1 LYLTTDSLQNQFGG
15 PDNSKFSTKRLVSMF
30 EQIGSMST
38 AEQKD
43 TVADIVNKWVEG
55 AVQIDDLTVA
65 GVRV

>member
-1 LYLTTDSLQNQFGG
+1 
-15 PDNSKFSTKRLVSMF
+15 MF

-38 AEQKD
+38 ADQKD